1 MTTSSLVI
9 VGKMGQSQS
18 KAFLIKRPSTGD
30 EEDTYYHHSSLLAI
44 GSCKKFGSADP
55 IRGAAR
61 PTFPAWTA
69 VVRRRQAACGLAV
82 RRIPVAGNL
91 SGPAPGRLSQG
102 SYIPF
107 LCGQGLEKW
116 IRLPKTWINFL
127 SHPCGLTAP
136 TTLCAHIQFSRL
148 YAAEHWLI

>member
-69 VVRRRQAACGLAV
+69 VVRRRQAACGRAV
-82 RRIPVAGNL
+82 RRIPFAFTLRVRFTDGYRRGRIFHFSVARALRNGYD
-91 SGPAPGRLSQG
+91 SQKRG
-102 SYIPF
+102 
-107 LCGQGLEKW
+107 
-116 IRLPKTWINFL
+116 
-127 SHPCGLTAP
+127 
-136 TTLCAHIQFSRL
+136 
-148 YAAEHWLI
+148 